1 VGNGDS
7 ASTVYIHRSRL
18 DKVSPWFKRIAAHS
32 EVIELDHV
40 SAETLQAFYAWV
52 YDDRIVVKGLQ
63 EEMDNSEASHEDT
76 GDDSE
81 MDEAKS
87 PSATKDRRVV
97 DLTEGSDDGMDEGGT
112 DGDEGADV
120 DGSTSSTVAELD
132 SEHLP
137 WYLTSSL
144 DKRGVIFGRLLD
156 LYAFSVT
163 YEVTDFKV
171 AAVIAWQRFSYAT
184 STSPSATVI
193 RNICMAIPLASGLVQ
208 YLTGCYAYHIGAENI
223 KKDRSRWKTLPSDFL
238 TEVLIL
244 ALGRTEEDPA
254 QTYLEDPNEPNH
266 RWCKYHDHGSE
277 DAEDACRSAE
287 GRQDDPDM
295 VYEKRIR
302 QMPGAVMEEA
312 ASGLR

>member
-1 VGNGDS
+1 VGNSDS
-7 ASTVYIHRSRL
+7 ASAVYIHRSRL
-18 DKVSPWFKRIAAHS
+18 DKVSPWFKRMAAHS
-32 EVIELDHV
+32 GVIELNHV
-40 SAETLQAFYAWV
+40 SAETLEAFYVWV
-52 YDDRIVVKGLQ
+52 YDNRIVVEGLQ
-63 EEMDNSEASHEDT
+63 EDMDDSEASDEDT
-76 GDDSE
+76 GDDSK

-87 PSATKDRRVV
+87 PSAPKNRRVV
-97 DLTEGSDDGMDEGGT
+97 DLTEGSDDGMDEKETG
-112 DGDEGADV
+112 GDEGGDV

-144 DKRGVIFGRLLD
+144 GKRGVTCGQLLD
-156 LYAFSVT
+156 LYIFSVM
-163 YEVTDFKV
+163 YEVTGFKV
-171 AAVIAWQRFSYAT
+171 AAVIAWQRLNYAT

-193 RNICMAIPLASGLVQ
+193 RNVCMAIPLASGLVQ
-208 YLTGCYAYHIGAENI
+208 YLIGCCAYHIGAENI

-238 TEVLIL
+238 TEVVIL
-244 ALGRTEEDPA
+244 ALGRTEEDLA
-254 QTYLEDPNEPNH
+254 QTYFEDPNEPNH

-277 DAEDACRSAE
+277 DAEDACRNAE

-312 ASGLR
+312 ATGLR